1 MEYSFK
7 QKAID
12 KLIPI
17 KFKVNYWLLR
27 QLGLWGFAIFAF
39 SWGMIFTVIC
49 YEFFF
54 KS

>member
-12 KLIPI
+12 KLIPF

-27 QLGLWGFAIFAF
+27 KLGLWGFAIFAF
-39 SWGMIFTVIC
+39 SWGIIFTVIC
-49 YEFFF
+49 YELFF

>member
-12 KLIPI
+12 KLIPF

-27 QLGLWGFAIFAF
+27 KLGLWGFAIFAF
-39 SWGMIFTVIC
+39 CWGMIFTVIC
-49 YEFFF
+49 YELFF